1 MKNDLFQNDQEII
14 AECDKLVHDDSL
26 DAEDRITIGSFY
38 NGRDTMSQAD
48 AEAQGITQV
57 TNHLFGY
64 DSLNLAR
71 IQIEGIF
78 TKPKHVWGFKLY
90 DAPME
95 MRQQWEMS
103 TTEHFNAV
111 IKESKRLKP
120 QVKSLGGQATL
131 YGSAHLMWRDTLDWC
146 PRTARPLVPFG
157 TGILA
162 TDIPYACVPSHL
174 TLGELIKFR
183 EGAKK
188 LTEQGLKSDWKMDSL
203 DKAID
208 TLRSN
213 VSDGSVP
220 SYGIGNQQQTMDELE
235 QARQEQGA
243 AAQGYRMKVPVYF
256 FYVARPD
263 EEGTPFDL
271 IILARWTPAQRD
283 RATKQKM
290 ILPVVMYEC
299 ERKYENAH
307 QWLNP
312 YFIDTSIGGEPSWHR
327 VMGLGALNYEA
338 DVDTEQFF
346 NTAMQGSLENLRRTF
361 RVESQAD
368 WELIAKWNQGQT
380 PSNVLPPGLKSDEA
394 VKNPN
399 FQYAFTTM
407 QMLQGLSRRNAS
419 SAIGNTGDSSS
430 NELEI
435 QALERQGRNAE
446 ALAARMSDIYDATD
460 ALGLEMFRRM
470 LQPVPMASDPG
481 YEEIVAFQ
489 KRLRKDGVSVDL
501 LRKWMKNNEGQVCVE
516 TSRATGDGDRVRMVM
531 VNQMLMNRLHL
542 FNPQAQQIILKRVT
556 AQETQDYKLAEELV
570 PYEKK
575 ADANQVERANNE
587 NQACILRAITGY
599 VPERNPDDLDME
611 HVPEHFGGMQGLL
624 AIGQAKGWTQIELA
638 AFKALGSHAAM
649 HIQAVKAI
657 KEQADVANQMMHTLE
672 GIAKQGQEFANNLEQ
687 SEQDEAKQKEL
698 ELKERNQMLKERGQV
713 ALEQHRAAALDLS
726 KRKQASKEVI
736 EAQRLADQEND
747 GAHRRMMTEVEM
759 VEGKKDKIIER
770 AEERSQ
776 AADERAAAK
785 A

>member
-1 MKNDLFQNDQEII
+1 
-14 AECDKLVHDDSL
+14 
-26 DAEDRITIGSFY
+26 
-38 NGRDTMSQAD
+38 
-48 AEAQGITQV
+48 
-57 TNHLFGY
+57 
-64 DSLNLAR
+64 
-71 IQIEGIF
+71 
-78 TKPKHVWGFKLY
+78 
-90 DAPME
+90 
-95 MRQQWEMS
+95 
-103 TTEHFNAV
+103 
-111 IKESKRLKP
+111 
-120 QVKSLGGQATL
+120 
-131 YGSAHLMWRDTLDWC
+131 
-146 PRTARPLVPFG
+146 
-157 TGILA
+157 
-162 TDIPYACVPSHL
+162 
-174 TLGELIKFR
+174 
-183 EGAKK
+183 
-188 LTEQGLKSDWKMDSL
+188 
-203 DKAID
+203 
-208 TLRSN
+208 
-213 VSDGSVP
+213 
-220 SYGIGNQQQTMDELE
+220 
-235 QARQEQGA
+235 
-243 AAQGYRMKVPVYF
+243 VPVYF